1 MQRIIKF
8 FRDVVRE
15 TKKVS
20 WPKRKELTRST
31 ITVLSTVTI
40 FALLFAVVDYGIS
53 ELIRIILE

>member
-8 FRDVVRE
+8 FREVVRE

-40 FALLFAVVDYGIS
+40 FALLFAIADYGIS